1 MKGKSNQVKLL
12 KKYSN
17 FLILIYCHYII
28 NIFNS
33 LIDINDIHYM
43 LLINLFNNYITNIFL
58 KCVSM
63 DINLNNIKSIL
74 NEGCSIIL
82 DYIIISKEEKFNNNN
97 YIPKFTDAIQFSY
110 QKIMHKIENNH
121 LESKLKNS
129 TRFKKSPIMKKRS
142 NKQSLT
148 SKSSLQSLIQKQQT
162 TQSNIVKTNNFL
174 NKGNYNVAL
183 QCTSKFKNTLQK
195 CIELINTIFI
205 LLTKTLFIKTNDKQF
220 ASNYLLNENNSIND
234 NNNKTKLFIPLSY
247 ILLNDDCLDNTKINN
262 YNINTQFNININNN
276 IDINNNNDNNEKI
289 DNEKLRGIK
298 VSNFFNQLSFNI
310 DIIENYLLILSNEI
324 VILFK
329 ENEKMKLEN
338 INNIIKLGFNKIN
351 SLQLLN
357 EYKELCFDIIYLV
370 YPYLIIKNYIHMIN
384 NNPSVL
390 LMNDLILNWCIH
402 NNEWIK
408 ELYLSTNTQF
418 ISNNNL
424 KKINQQFLK
433 TNELK

>member
-1 MKGKSNQVKLL
+1 MKVKNNQVKLL
-12 KKYSN
+12 KKYCN

-121 LESKLKNS
+121 LESELKNY
-129 TRFKKSPIMKKRS
+129 TRFKKSPIIKKRS

-148 SKSSLQSLIQKQQT
+148 SKSSLQTLIHKQQT

-174 NKGNYNVAL
+174 NKGNYNTPL
-183 QCTSKFKNTLQK
+183 QCTSKFKNALQK
-195 CIELINTIFI
+195 CIEIINTIFI

-220 ASNYLLNENNSIND
+220 ISNYLLNGNNSVND
-234 NNNKTKLFIPLSY
+234 NTNKTKLFIPLSY
-247 ILLNDDCLDNTKINN
+247 ILVNDDCLDNTKINN
-262 YNINTQFNININNN
+262 NDLNKQFNSINSINSININN
-276 IDINNNNDNNEKI
+276 IDNNEKI

-329 ENEKMKLEN
+329 ENEKVKLEN

-384 NNPSVL
+384 NDSSVL
-390 LMNDLILNWCIH
+390 LINDLILNWCIH

>member
-1 MKGKSNQVKLL
+1 MKVKTNQIKLL

-63 DINLNNIKSIL
+63 NINLNNIKSII

-129 TRFKKSPIMKKRS
+129 TKFKKSPIMKKRS

-148 SKSSLQSLIQKQQT
+148 SKSSLQTLIQKQQT

-205 LLTKTLFIKTNDKQF
+205 ILTKTLFIKTNDKQF
-220 ASNYLLNENNSIND
+220 KSNYLLNDNNSIND
-234 NNNKTKLFIPLSY
+234 NTNKTKLFIPLSY
-247 ILLNDDCLDNTKINN
+247 ILLNDNCLDNTKINN
-262 YNINTQFNININNN
+262 YNINTQFNNINS
-276 IDINNNNDNNEKI
+276 KI
-289 DNEKLRGIK
+289 DNEKLRGIRI
-298 VSNFFNQLSFNI
+298 SNFFNKLSFNI

-329 ENEKMKLEN
+329 ENEKIKLEN

-370 YPYLIIKNYIHMIN
+370 YPYLIIKNYIYMIN
-384 NNPSVL
+384 NNPSL
-390 LMNDLILNWCIH
+390 LLINDLILNWCIH